1 MRILLTAGASYV
13 PPRGG
18 ATRSNLVWL
27 DRLAAAGHAC
37 RIVCGA
43 LPRDAAGRT
52 AQLHEEEIRPPEAPA
67 AHGVEASRRGP
78 IAIWAAPD
86 PARRVELL
94 RAHIRDFRPD
104 WVLVSS
110 EDLGH
115 VLLREA
121 WHSAP
126 GRIVYLAHTPQFYPF
141 GPASWNPDPRA
152 AQLVARAAAV
162 VAIGR
167 STAAYI
173 ERYAGRPAAIIHP
186 PIYGAGPW
194 PNLACFERGLA
205 AMINPCAV
213 KGIGIFLELARRMPG
228 VAFGALPGWG
238 TTSADR
244 RTLAELPNVE
254 TLPSCRDIERLLERT
269 RVLLMPS
276 LWFEGFGL
284 IVMEAMLRGIPVVSS
299 DAGGLVEARCG
310 TGFVIPVRPIER
322 YEPVFDEHG
331 MPAPVTP
338 PQEIGPW
345 VDAVHALITDQ
356 GLYERASRA
365 ARAAALRFVAGLR
378 GEALEELLAGL
389 APPAETPVPAARTA
403 VENLSAERRA
413 LLLQRLRKA

>member
-1 MRILLTAGASYV
+1 MRILLTANASYA

-27 DRLAAAGHAC
+27 NHLASRGHAC
-37 RIVCGA
+37 RIVCGPA
-43 LPRDAAGRT
+43 GEGAQFRRHESIGLLP
-52 AQLHEEEIRPPEAPA
+52 
-67 AHGVEASRRGP
+67 VE
-78 IAIWAAPD
+78 D
-86 PARRVELL
+86 PARLL
-94 RAHIRDFRPD
+94 VVLREQIREFRPD

-110 EDLGH
+110 EDVGH

-121 WHSAP
+121 QHSAE
-126 GRIVYLAHTPQFYPF
+126 GRLVYLAHTPQFFPF
-141 GPASWNPDPRA
+141 GPASWNPDLHA
-152 AQLVARAAAV
+152 AEMVARAAGIV
-162 VAIGR
+162 VIGR
-167 STAAYI
+167 HMAQYV
-173 ERYAGRPAAIIHP
+173 ERALGRVPEIIHP
-186 PIYGAGPW
+186 PIYGPGPF
-194 PNLACFERGLA
+194 PYLADFARGLT

-213 KGIGIFLELARRMPG
+213 KGISIFLG
-228 VAFGALPGWG
+228 VAERLPAQAFGATPGWG
-238 TTSADR
+238 TTAEDR
-244 RTLAELPNVE
+244 RALARLPNVRVLPNPHGIDELLRE
-254 TLPSCRDIERLLERT
+254 TRL
-269 RVLLMPS
+269 LLMPS
-276 LWFEGFGL
+276 LWYEGFGL

-356 GLYERASRA
+356 GRYERASRA